1 MNKLPV
7 DLWVWAPPRCS
18 RDGSDLPPEPPPA
31 PAAAGTAAAAAIA
44 RLRPGES
51 VELQPS
57 YEHDGAG
64 GGEAAEAAHVWV
76 RIAAIKFC
84 ITSGL

>member
-18 RDGSDLPPEPPPA
+18 RDGSDEPPEPPSA
-31 PAAAGTAAAAAIA
+31 PAAAGTAVAAAIA

-51 VELQPS
+51 GELQPS

-64 GGEAAEAAHVWV
+64 GGEAAEAAHVRV
-76 RIAAIKFC
+76 RIGAIKIC
-84 ITSGL
+84 ITSEI